1 MKKECSLIISLVAL
15 TLSVVAIFGIH
26 KNIVSFPDLVLT
38 LLGVCATIIVGIS
51 VISAVE
57 LLHVTRKLKEIDQIQ
72 SELKHAKAKMES
84 MRSKAN
90 LVMHIACG
98 LALKDWQPRTTITEC
113 LKGFG
118 IAMQVEDAPN
128 AHFCLDTLEKV
139 IRRFQNDEMI
149 LNNLKEGNTYKVPK
163 EIPEEY
169 KKLKLY
175 KVFEKRL
182 ESVFEEI
189 NVLLK

>member
-163 EIPEEY
+163 DIPEEY

>member
-72 SELKHAKAKMES
+72 SELKLAKAKMES

>member
-1 MKKECSLIISLVAL
+1 MKKECSLIISFVAL
-15 TLSVVAIFGIH
+15 ILSIVAILGIH
-26 KNIVSFPDLVLT
+26 KNIVSIPDLVLT
-38 LLGVCATIIVGIS
+38 LLGVCATIIVGVS
-51 VISAVE
+51 VISALE
-57 LLHVTRKLKEIDQIQ
+57 LLHLTRKLKEIDQIQ
-72 SELKHAKAKMES
+72 TELKHTKAKMES

-98 LALKDWQPRTTITEC
+98 LALKDWQPSTTITEC

-149 LNNLKEGNTYKVPK
+149 LNSLKESNTDKVPK

-182 ESVFEEI
+182 ESVFKEI
-189 NVLLK
+189 ENLLG

>member
-57 LLHVTRKLKEIDQIQ
+57 LLHITRKMKEIDQIQ

-84 MRSKAN
+84 MRSKAY

-98 LALKDWQPRTTITEC
+98 LALKDWQPSTTITEC